1 MCCATEQRF
10 TFTHIKNCHSIGIS
24 NQMHMDSDATVRNQ
38 AEMRPRILGV
48 GIGESLPVISSI
60 VILLSDMVPILI

>member
-1 MCCATEQRF
+1 
-10 TFTHIKNCHSIGIS
+10 
-24 NQMHMDSDATVRNQ
+24 MHMDSDATVRNQ

-60 VILLSDMVPILI
+60 VILLSDIVPILI